1 MSRSAKMFGKLTT
14 SYNIMKKILI
24 IGAGQLGSRHLQS
37 LNLLNEQLDITV
49 VDPSVA
55 SLETARSRF
64 EATIAQVTH
73 QINYTQKLTD
83 THTVDVAI
91 IASTAQSR
99 RTIVED
105 LLKQVEVKHLVLEK
119 ILFTQ
124 EQDYYDIAELLSR
137 HQTKTWVNCTMRMM
151 PYYQNLNTLFHNEAV
166 QYHVT
171 GSQYGLI
178 TNAIHY
184 LDHAAYITGDNE
196 FELDTHL
203 LDKHI
208 IESKRAGYYE
218 LTGTLVARFANG
230 SQAFINCDK
239 HGSAPIQIEIYNHK
253 NRIIS
258 KEWEQKAWQ
267 TGVDKDWKWE
277 EVNAPIPFQ
286 STLTAE
292 LVHSLLTTNRCS
304 LTDYTTSMQIHLQL
318 LKPLK
323 SFVAENRLTSHMDY
337 PFT

>member
-1 MSRSAKMFGKLTT
+1 
-14 SYNIMKKILI
+14 MKKILI

-37 LNLLNEQLDITV
+37 LNLVNQELDITV
-49 VDPSVA
+49 VDPSLA
-55 SLETARSRF
+55 SLETAQSRF
-64 EATIAQVTH
+64 EATIAQVKH
-73 QINYTQKLTD
+73 KISYTQKLSEG
-83 THTVDVAI
+83 HSIDVAI

-99 RTIVED
+99 RAIIEE
-105 LLKQVEVKHLVLEK
+105 LFKQAEIKHLVLEK

-124 EQDYYDIAELLSR
+124 EQDYYDIEELLSK

-151 PYYQNLNTLFHNEAV
+151 PYYQNLNTIFYNEAV
-166 QYHVT
+166 QYHVS

-184 LDHAAYITGDNE
+184 LDHVAYITGDNE

-203 LDKHI
+203 LDKHV

-218 LTGTLVARFANG
+218 LTGTLVARFAHG

-239 HGSAPIQIEIYNHK
+239 QGFAPIQIEIYNHK
-253 NRIIS
+253 HRIIS

-267 TGVDKDWKWE
+267 TSVEKDWKWE

-292 LVHSLLTTNRCS
+292 LVNSLLTTDRCS
-304 LTDYTTSMQIHLQL
+304 LTDFTTSKQIHLQL

-323 SFVAENRLTSHMDY
+323 AFVAENKLTSHMDY

>member
-1 MSRSAKMFGKLTT
+1 
-14 SYNIMKKILI
+14 MKKILI

-37 LNLLNEQLDITV
+37 LNLVNQELDITV
-49 VDPSVA
+49 VDPNTA
-55 SLETARSRF
+55 SLETAKSRF
-64 EATIAQVTH
+64 EATIAQVKHT
-73 QINYTQKLTD
+73 IKYTQKLTD
-83 THTVDVAI
+83 TQPIDIAI
-91 IASTAQSR
+91 VASTAQSR
-99 RTIVED
+99 RTIIEN
-105 LLKQVEVKHLVLEK
+105 LLNQTTVKHLVLEK

-124 EQDYYDIAELLSR
+124 EQDYYDIEKLLSR

-151 PYYQNLNTLFHNEAV
+151 PYYQNLNTLFNNEAV
-166 QYHVT
+166 QYHVS

-184 LDHAAYITGDNE
+184 LDHLAYITGVNE
-196 FELDTHL
+196 FELETHL
-203 LDKHI
+203 LDKQV

-230 SQAFINCDK
+230 SLAFINCDK
-239 HGSAPIQIEIYNHK
+239 QGIAPIQIEIFNHRH
-253 NRIIS
+253 RIIS
-258 KEWEQKAWQ
+258 REWEQKAWQ
-267 TGVDKDWKWE
+267 TSMEQDWKWE

-292 LVHSLLTTNRCS
+292 LVNSLLATDRCT

>member
-1 MSRSAKMFGKLTT
+1 
-14 SYNIMKKILI
+14 MKKILI

-37 LNLLNEQLDITV
+37 LNLVDQELDITV
-49 VDPSVA
+49 VDPSAA
-55 SLETARSRF
+55 SLETAKSRF
-64 EATIAQVTH
+64 EATIADVKH
-73 QINYTQKLTD
+73 KISYTQTLTD
-83 THTVDVAI
+83 TQPIDITIV
-91 IASTAQSR
+91 ASTAQGR
-99 RTIVED
+99 RTIIEN
-105 LLKQVEVKHLVLEK
+105 LLNKTTVNHLVLEK

-124 EQDYYDIAELLSR
+124 EQDYYDVENLLSK

-151 PYYQNLNTLFHNEAV
+151 PYYQNLNTLFNNEVV
-166 QYHVT
+166 QYHVS

-184 LDHAAYITGDNE
+184 LDHLAYITGVNE
-196 FELDTHL
+196 FELETHL
-203 LDKHI
+203 LDKQV

-230 SQAFINCDK
+230 SLAFLNCDK
-239 HGSAPIQIEIYNHK
+239 NGIAPIQIEIYNHK
-253 NRIIS
+253 HRVIS
-258 KEWEQKAWQ
+258 REWEQKAWQ
-267 TGVDKDWKWE
+267 TSMEKDWKWE

-292 LVHSLLTTNRCS
+292 LVNSLLETDNCT
-304 LTDYTTSMQIHLQL
+304 LTDYTTSMKIHLQL

-323 SFVAENRLTSHMDY
+323 AFVAENRLTSHMDY